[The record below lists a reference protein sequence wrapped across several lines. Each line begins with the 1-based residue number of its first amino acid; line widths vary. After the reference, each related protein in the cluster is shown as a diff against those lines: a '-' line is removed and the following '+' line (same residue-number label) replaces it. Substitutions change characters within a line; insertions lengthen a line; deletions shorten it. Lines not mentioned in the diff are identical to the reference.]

1 MRVTRR
7 RTSYRRDLFVARIDG
22 NVEFSFVFRLQQ
34 ANDAVVLEL
43 LPDWPD
49 EDWAH
54 TTSDACAHLDV
65 ADRDPPSKGAEY
77 SIMAPLASSPTRSE
91 GAPRVLIVDDDV

>member
-1 MRVTRR
+1 MIDGLGRFHLDHAEQLSATVALQHEVRKPWGR
-7 RTSYRRDLFVARIDG
+7 PPYRRILFIAGVDG
-22 NVEFSFVFRLQQ
+22 DVEFPFIFRLQQ

-54 TTSDACAHLDV
+54 TTSDVCAHEDD
-65 ADRDPPSKGAEY
+65 AGKIRPSKSAE
-77 SIMAPLASSPTRSE
+77 A
-91 GAPRVLIVDDDV
+91 